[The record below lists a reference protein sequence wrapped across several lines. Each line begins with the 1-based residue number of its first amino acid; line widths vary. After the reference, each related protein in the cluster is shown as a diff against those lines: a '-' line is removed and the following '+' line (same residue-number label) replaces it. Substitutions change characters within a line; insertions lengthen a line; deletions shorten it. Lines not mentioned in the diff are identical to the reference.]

1 MLKKAVIIDLDG
13 TLIYKNTFKE
23 FLKFIGIEAIK
34 VFRLDIALGIF
45 LFVLFRKMRFIS
57 HKSIMY

>member
-45 LFVLFRKMRFIS
+45 LFVLFRK
-57 HKSIMY
+57 